1 MDEGEGIYEEND
13 KRTYKKYKQER
24 TDIKKEQ
31 INNILYIY
39 ILKSINKGIIINK
52 LNLQYIK

>member
-39 ILKSINKGIIINK
+39 IKIN
-52 LNLQYIK
+52 

>member
-1 MDEGEGIYEEND
+1 MDEGKGIYEEND

-39 ILKSINKGIIINK
+39 KLKSINKGIIINK